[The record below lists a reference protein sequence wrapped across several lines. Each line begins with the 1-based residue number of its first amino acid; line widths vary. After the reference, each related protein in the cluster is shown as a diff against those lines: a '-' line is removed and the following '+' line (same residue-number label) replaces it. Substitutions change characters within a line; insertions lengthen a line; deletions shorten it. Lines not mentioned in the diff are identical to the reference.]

1 MKKATCK
8 TQKLYILHVFLLITK
23 ALLIVA
29 SFYSYY
35 IKYQA
40 KQKSLLPFHITSDKF
55 KEIIQ

>member
-23 ALLIVA
+23 ALLIAA
-29 SFYSYY
+29 SFYIYF

-40 KQKSLLPFHITSDKF
+40 KKKSLLPFNITNDKL

>member
-40 KQKSLLPFHITSDKF
+40 KQKSLLPFHITSGKL